1 LKLITE
7 IDALPVGLQGDPDR
21 LEQALLNY
29 LTNAIKFTESG
40 QITLR
45 AKMLQQT
52 ADEVLLRFEV
62 EDTGIGIEPAA
73 LGRLFNAFEQA
84 DNSTTRKYGGSG
96 LGLAI
101 TKKLAQLMGGD
112 AGAESIVGQGS
123 VFWFSVRLKRLE
135 VASDAALPVSAD
147 DAEAALKRDYAGC
160 RLLLV
165 EDEPVNREIATMLLE
180 ELGLLVDVAQDGVEA
195 VGRAQKQSYD
205 LILMDMQMPNMDGLE
220 ATRRIRGLPNGAT
233 VPILAMTANAYAEDK
248 ARCFAAGMDDFI
260 TKPVETEVLFVR
272 LHKALSRQPKAEPE

>member
-1 LKLITE
+1 
-7 IDALPVGLQGDPDR
+7 LPAGLQGDPVR

-29 LTNAIKFTESG
+29 VTNAVKFTDSG

-45 AKMLQQT
+45 TRMLQQT
-52 ADEVLLRFEV
+52 ADDVLLRFEV

-73 LGRLFNAFEQA
+73 LARLFNAFEQA
-84 DNSTTRKYGGSG
+84 DNSTTRKYGGTG

-123 VFWFSVRLKRLE
+123 VFWFSVRLKRE
-135 VASDAALPVSAD
+135 DAASEAAHTVAAD
-147 DAEAALKRDYAGC
+147 NAAGNAEAALKSDYAGC

-165 EDEPVNREIATMLLE
+165 EDEPVNREIATIILE
-180 ELGLLVDVAQDGVEA
+180 ELGLIIDVAQDGIEA
-195 VGRAQKQSYD
+195 VALAQTQAYD

-260 TKPVETEVLFVR
+260 SKPVEPAALFTSI
-272 LHKALSRQPKAEPE
+272 HKGLSRQHNKVAPG

>member
-1 LKLITE
+1 
-7 IDALPVGLQGDPDR
+7 
-21 LEQALLNY
+21 
-29 LTNAIKFTESG
+29 
-40 QITLR
+40 
-45 AKMLQQT
+45 
-52 ADEVLLRFEV
+52 VLLRFEV